1 MTGTVARMS
10 QEEFRLMIESVV
22 KRTIQQELRALLK
35 DPDSDSEIRDDI
47 MILLTR
53 QAELTAKRERGR
65 SFDDVMSELGLE

>member
-53 QAELTAKRERGR
+53 QAELTAKGERGR

>member
-53 QAELTAKRERGR
+53 QAEHTAKGERGR